1 MAPTYCGID
10 GVVRKL
16 KEWPVGINGVVHQQK
31 EVWAGVDGVKKRIFS
46 TGIPIGTLPVGTEVN
61 VLESGSPVPYVI
73 VHQGN
78 PDTSKYDDSCTGTW
92 LLEKNIKD
100 VGQWRAYDQTPTS
113 FRRCTIRT
121 FMNGQKLGRFS
132 ASLQSAI
139 KTANIPCKDSQGE
152 FVQPCKVF
160 PPDIKELGFYGGGG
174 CADNGSVLNYFSGGS
189 NTQKVI
195 KTKDGVPYDWYSRTP
210 WQYTN
215 PWNSVRITNNGFT
228 SENKGTFSF
237 GYAAMFILPQTFLIG
252 ENLVM

>member
-1 MAPTYCGID
+1 MPLYLGF
-10 GVVRKL
+10 
-16 KEWPVGINGVVHQQK
+16 NGVKKELKKLPVSIGGIVKQQK
-31 EVWAGVDGVKKRIFS
+31 EVWAAEAGVKKKIFS
-46 TGIPIGTLPVGTEVN
+46 SGIPIGTLPVGTEVN

-100 VGQWRAYDQTPTS
+100 VGQWCAYDQTPTS
-113 FRRCTIRT
+113 FRTCKIRT

-160 PPDIKELGFYGGGG
+160 PPDIKELGFSGEGGY
-174 CADNGSVLNYFSGGS
+174 ADNGSVLGYFSSGT

-195 KTKDGVPYDWYSRTP
+195 KTKDGVPYDWYTRTL

-215 PWNSVRITNNGFT
+215 PWDSVRIANNGFT
-228 SENKGTFSF
+228 LGNKGSFSY
-237 GYAAMFILPQTFLIG
+237 GYAAMFILPQTFSIG